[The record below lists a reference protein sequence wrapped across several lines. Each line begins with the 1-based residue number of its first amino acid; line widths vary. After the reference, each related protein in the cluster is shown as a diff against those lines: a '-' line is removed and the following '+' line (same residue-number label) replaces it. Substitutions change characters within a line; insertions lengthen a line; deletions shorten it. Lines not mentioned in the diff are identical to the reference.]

1 MRFLLVFA
9 ALAVVISSPA
19 YACRA
24 LWEYPQTLGQL
35 AQTDLPATQKNEYK
49 KVLEDGFALHERG
62 RIAKNRDMM
71 REAVGIL
78 DKIKIE
84 IAK

>member
-1 MRFLLVFA
+1 MRFLLVVS
-9 ALAVVISSPA
+9 ALAVMISSPA
-19 YACRA
+19 FACRA
-24 LWEYPQTLGQL
+24 LWEYPQTIDQL
-35 AQTDLPATQKNEYK
+35 AQTGLPASQKEVFK

-62 RIAKNRDMM
+62 REAKNRDMM

-78 DKIKIE
+78 DKIKVK